1 MDDDEDDEDMNPKK
15 IKSTAFA
22 QSTVSTHTN
31 PTKVSNL
38 AQAKSKS
45 NSINDVIL
53 SNKFKVLTFEQESD
67 RIAAK
72 MEQ

>member
-53 SNKFKVLTFEQESD
+53 SNKF
-67 RIAAK
+67 
-72 MEQ
+72 